1 MILHPSIIAL
11 YLSSFISLALLL
23 YSCSFAAVILRKWDI
38 GSGSELQL
46 SLERRTYLISVILS
60 YLFFF
65 QLLSLFLFIYT
76 ADNLHNLFS
85 GAMCAAGTLN
95 VNQYGY
101 PVLVLKI
108 VNFILAGTWLIINRI
123 DIVAHDYPLIKKKY
137 SLLLFI
143 TPFMAAETALQT
155 SYFTGL
161 NADVITSC
169 CGSLFSSDAT
179 SITSEIA
186 SFPSLQAKTVFY
198 ISMVL
203 TFGSGI
209 FLYYKNRG
217 GFLFSILS
225 LLSFVI
231 SVSALISFISLY
243 YYELPTH
250 HCPFCILQ
258 SEYGYAGYYLYLTL
272 LCGVVTGAGAGIAGS
287 FSSIGS
293 LAQRIPV
300 IQKRLIL
307 VCLSSYGLFVLIV
320 TLKMIFSDFILEGY

>member
-11 YLSSFISLALLL
+11 YLSSFISVALLL
-23 YSCSFAAVILRKWDI
+23 YSCAFAAMILRKWDI

-76 ADNLHNLFS
+76 ADNLHNLFT

-95 VNQYGY
+95 TNQYGY

-108 VNFILAGTWLIINRI
+108 VNFIFAGIWLIMNRI
-123 DIVAHDYPLIKKKY
+123 DIGAHDYPLIKNKY

-143 TPFMAAETALQT
+143 APSMIAEAALQT
-155 SYFTGL
+155 AYFMGL

-186 SFPSLQAKTVFY
+186 SLPSLQAKAVFY
-198 ISMVL
+198 ISMAL
-203 TFGSGI
+203 TLAAGI
-209 FLYYKNRG
+209 VLYYKNRG
-217 GFLFSILS
+217 GLLFSILS
-225 LLSFVI
+225 FISFVI
-231 SVSALISFISLY
+231 SVAALISFISLY

-272 LCGVVTGAGAGIAGS
+272 LCGVVTGIGAGIAGR
-287 FSSIGS
+287 FSNIKS
-293 LAQRIPV
+293 LAPVIPA
-300 IQKRLIL
+300 IQKRLIIASIL
-307 VCLSSYGLFVLIV
+307 SYGLFTAIV
-320 TLKMIFSDFILEGY
+320 TLKIMLSGFILEGY